1 MLSMQLSRRVLV
13 GRSMFG
19 LGLAVLGLSSGP
31 ARAAD
36 GVGAAASSGVAAGA
50 ASDQAAIV
58 APIAAL
64 NAGLIRVM
72 QAGKT
77 APFQQRFDMLAPTI
91 DRAFDL
97 PHILEVSV
105 GAAWSTLAQAQRDA
119 LLATFRRYTVASYVD
134 NFDSF
139 DGQHFDL
146 QPQTR
151 PVVGG
156 EQVVLTRIVARSGE
170 THQLDYVMRSTA
182 DGWKA
187 VDVLADGSSS
197 RVAVQRSDFRHLLDR
212 GGATALMASL
222 KQKVEDL
229 SRG

>member
-36 GVGAAASSGVAAGA
+36 GVGAEPSSGVAAGTA
-50 ASDQAAIV
+50 PDQAAIV

-187 VDVLADGSSS
+187 VDVLADGSIS